1 MRALLSRSALAST
14 LLALAACSGGGGG
27 GSGTSVTPTPT
38 ATPTPAPTVTATSGP
53 VPTGTP
59 TQSPTNYNVL
69 PCLQQVI
76 PGYGI
81 TVAQMLQPD
90 TVKVYP
96 GQPLGYPNGRRPGDA
111 VVDITLA
118 MAFVDLTQ
126 RPLGILA
133 AVPINPG
140 GNDNNVPYQT
150 DFPYFGAPQGNGQS
164 LTDRSGTTFNFR
176 TDPDEA
182 YTRVD
187 RMGLAAI
194 ATVLIGSPLKNA
206 YNDASPAEDLRGD
219 YTPDEIEQLRRLT
232 VGLADDFLA
241 RNVPICARAL

>member
-1 MRALLSRSALAST
+1 MRALLTRSALGAALVT
-14 LLALAACSGGGGG
+14 LAACSGGG

-38 ATPTPAPTVTATSGP
+38 ATPTPLPTVTATGGP

-59 TQSPTNYNVL
+59 TQGPTNFNVL
-69 PCLQQVI
+69 PCLQQTI

-96 GQPLGYPNGRRPGDA
+96 GQPLGYPNGRRPSDA

-140 GNDNNVPYQT
+140 GNDVPYPT
-150 DFPYFGAPQGNGQS
+150 DFPYFATAQGSPPMGD
-164 LTDRSGTTFNFR
+164 TSGTSFNFR
-176 TDPDEA
+176 TEEDSA
-182 YTRVD
+182 FTRVD

-194 ATVLIGSPLKNA
+194 ATVLIGSPLKNG
-206 YNDASPAEDLRGD
+206 YNDAGPAEDLRGD

-232 VGLADDFLA
+232 VGLADDLLA